1 MSVKLELPERVYW
14 HRGCY
19 QYKSNEL
26 DRASG
31 MKSWVRLGHTPEAA
45 VEAYSK
51 LERASPAPP
60 ETLAWLLRW
69 YLREIAVQLRER
81 TQEDKRRHVE
91 QISSEIGGLHVNA
104 VRPADIQAYVFK
116 RARRSPHQAKQELST
131 ISQAFR
137 WGRRFGLV
145 DMNPATDIA
154 APRIKNRDRYV
165 TDDELDSFCTVNRG
179 WGEYVAMLA
188 YATGQ
193 RLSDLLALRY
203 SEPVLSLN
211 TSKTNRKA
219 VIELTEQ
226 LRGVILRLRPEVITG
241 GLILVNRHGEPFTR
255 TSFHQRWQLCMRR
268 YEAQGGERFH
278 FHDLKAKFVT
288 DSQSLGLDPQVQA
301 LHDSPR
307 TTKIYLRNRA
317 ASEVRSLI

>member
-1 MSVKLELPERVYW
+1 MPVKLELPERVYW
-14 HRGCY
+14 HRGFY

-31 MKSWVRLGHTPEAA
+31 MKSWVKLGPTPEAA

-91 QISSEIGGLHVNA
+91 QISSAIGDLSVSA

-116 RARRSPHQAKQELST
+116 RAIRSPHQAKQELST

-145 DMNPATDIA
+145 DRNPATDIA
-154 APRIKNRDRYV
+154 APRIKNRDRYI
-165 TDDELDSFCTVNRG
+165 TDDELDLFCSVNRG
-179 WGEYVAMLA
+179 WGEYVAMLG

-219 VIELTEQ
+219 VIEITEQ
-226 LRGVILRLRPEVITG
+226 LRGVILGLRPAVMPGE
-241 GLILVNRHGEPFTR
+241 LILVNRYGLPFTR

-268 YEAQGGERFH
+268 FEVQAGERFH

-288 DSQSLGLDPQVQA
+288 DSEIAGFDPQLQA

-307 TTKIYLRNRA
+307 TTRIYLRNRA
-317 ASEVRSLI
+317 AIVVRSLI